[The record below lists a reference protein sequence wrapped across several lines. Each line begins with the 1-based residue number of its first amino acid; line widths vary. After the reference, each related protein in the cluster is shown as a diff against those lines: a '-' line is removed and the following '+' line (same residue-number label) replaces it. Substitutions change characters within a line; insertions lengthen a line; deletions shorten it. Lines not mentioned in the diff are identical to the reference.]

1 MNKHCY
7 RLIFSRTHGELRVVS
22 ELARSCSSEPGQRIG
37 SGITGGSRLW
47 VTVRRSVWLLGL
59 LMFAGP
65 VMADGIVADGGAN
78 PSQRPEVITTQNGL
92 PQVNITAPN
101 QAGVSHNQYQQ
112 FDVDAKGA
120 ILNNSAVMT
129 ATQMAGMIQGNPNL
143 NPNSAPAR
151 VILNEV
157 NSNNPSQLRGFME
170 VAGGKAQ
177 VIVANPAGIVCNG
190 CGTINA
196 GRMTLTTGKPQ
207 LNADGSVAG
216 YQVERGVVRIEGG
229 GLNGDTRHDTEY
241 VDILARA
248 VEVNAGVWAKEGVTL
263 VAGRNRVSADGKTA
277 APLSDDGSARP
288 ELAIDMGQMGGMYS
302 GSIRMIG
309 TEAGVG
315 VRNQGGQVRA
325 GKTLTVSSEGKLSW
339 RSDAPTQAGG
349 DIQLA
354 AKGDIETHG
363 KVYSGGQLAVQ
374 SREGMLTQSGTLA
387 AAGNVHLN
395 AARGIQS
402 SGHLLAG
409 SNAEST
415 LVHDANLQLDSQG
428 DIRASGSLLGKKN
441 VNASG
446 RRVDISGA
454 QVAAGRTALVAR
466 EGGVALR
473 QSTVDSGELA
483 VSTKGNVD
491 AQQAKVKAGRWAV
504 DADNLFN
511 QQATWSQTGDGESRF
526 TLAGALDNSDGTIET
541 QSLRLSAGQLVNQR
555 GRLVALGETAQ
566 HWRVGGLLDNGG
578 GTMGSNGALRLDAGR
593 LDNQRGTIKTQAG
606 FTLHAD
612 GAVNNAGGNLLA
624 GNGLTLEAGSD
635 LNNQSGT
642 LSGDDVRLA
651 VQRLDNA
658 QGQVIGQGN
667 LEMTAGRLD
676 NQRGLIG
683 AGKALNVHAGD
694 WDNRGG
700 TAQGETAVTATASN
714 LNNDGGKLLSG
725 HASTLQTSG
734 NATNRGGEISATVLT
749 VQSDRLDNTQGKVIG
764 RQRLNLHARQG
775 LDNTQGLLGA
785 GEMLTVSSEG
795 ELSNHHGRVQG
806 NGQTTVSARD
816 IHNEAGKL
824 LGGQR
829 LSLTASGVLGNRE
842 GEISGESLT
851 LTAQRLDNAQ
861 GKVVARQDANLT
873 AKQGLSNAAGWLE
886 GGSTLAVS
894 TDGDWDNQGGTAQG
908 GRQVT
913 ASAQSLDNTGGRLQ
927 SGGGLTLDAT
937 GNILNRSG
945 KLTAQQALAVNG
957 GAASLFDNDGGSL
970 QSGGDLSLQGGQLTN
985 RAAGVVLGGQAL
997 SLNLAGGWDNQNG
1010 TLTGNG
1016 RTQVRAASLL
1026 NAQGAINALDS
1037 LNMQFTG
1044 KLDNRQG
1051 RVFSQ
1056 SSQVLQAQ
1064 DIVNTQ
1070 GWMGSQGG
1078 WQAISGG
1085 FDNTE
1090 GSVQSLQGAQL
1101 AANWLGNAKGVLQSA
1116 HDLALRIKQD
1126 IDNRNGKVSAQGQLA
1141 VTGTKDGE
1149 HAGGINNAGG
1159 QWLAGEGLTIAARAL
1174 DNAQGGLLYSQ
1185 KQQRLALSDALNN
1198 RDGKVQSGE
1207 ALQLDAQTL
1216 NNAGGTIDGQQRVAL
1231 RILGL
1236 LENTGGAV
1244 RSNGGQEV
1252 SAAGIN
1258 NTRGVFSSRGGIT
1271 VASKQL
1277 DNTGGTLISQGAGT
1291 YRLDRLNNQHGKVHS
1306 GDALTLEGAQ
1316 VNNRGGQLVS
1326 THGLA
1331 LKAGT
1336 LDNSGQGTLSSQA
1349 ELDVQAERLNNRD
1362 GGLILG
1368 TTRTDITS
1376 RDIDNTAGR
1385 LQSSGQMT
1393 LSGVTQLDNRQGRIL
1408 ANGNLNINTDRSRTD
1423 SPLALLNQG
1432 GRVESAGQL
1441 TLHARTLDNQN
1452 GTLLGLQALTLSA
1465 QQDYTHQAGET
1476 ISSNGT
1482 VTFSLSGAF
1491 TNLAD
1496 WLLPG
1501 KLALNAA
1508 SITNPAAL
1516 VGKTLQLTTGALQN
1530 TGRLEADSMTLN
1542 VDTLDNAAALMGDD
1556 ITVNGRII
1564 DNHGAPAVMAATHS
1578 LTVQAGERL
1587 TNREGALIYSADR
1600 LHLHSDDLIE
1610 NRASFIEADGDA
1622 TVEARRLNNLREGLV
1637 IERNAEKS
1645 DYKWHRY
1652 NYYWRSYGSKVNP
1665 DKSTL
1670 APTTQQLTFQDDA
1683 AAQTN
1688 RYGTLL
1694 AIDAAGKRAQVR
1706 VKDNKGQLTD
1716 LWVNYLA
1723 LKPNADGSYAMT
1735 FYETRGGNQLA
1746 SIPTPYQNGFHWE
1759 HDWTQVMTWDPEKH
1773 VDIDSAPFITD
1784 YNNFRERTESGTVTR
1799 DKLVSEGIGAR
1810 ILAGGNMV
1818 LRITGALLNDAS
1830 VITANGNLTQDGG
1843 GSVDNRGYSVN
1854 ERRQAA
1860 IVDHYDKDTHHWYPT
1875 FNRDETTAL
1884 ATVDGVITG
1893 NGTVTINGARITNTT
1908 VNQAQISQLD
1918 AALKA
1923 VDAERAELER
1933 NPLAFTVEGAA
1944 RPDGDTTL
1952 APGEQMTRPG
1962 ATPSSPLGRPLLP
1975 SELALTQLQHLG
1987 NVATAIPNNGLFSQ
2001 HTATGSPFL
2010 VVTDERFTRRDNFI
2024 SSDYMLE
2031 RVGYDPAQAHKRLG
2045 DGFYEQRLVRE
2056 QVLAL
2061 TGKPSVKGWDAMEQY
2076 QQLMN
2081 NGSKVAQDFHLV
2093 PGVALT
2099 PEQIAALQQDIVWLV
2114 SETVQT
2120 EGGPQTVWVPKVYLA
2135 QTTLRL
2141 TGDGALIGG
2150 GDLQLSA
2157 NSITNAGNLFA
2168 EKALTV
2174 DAGQFLHQ
2182 GGDVRAGSI
2191 DVQADSLAMST
2202 NLQDALRQATMSAG
2216 DIRLRGTD
2224 ITLTGAKLDA
2234 TDTLS
2239 LSARNDLTITAAKSS
2254 HTADLEVISGSMG
2267 NRTRGGTEAAG
2278 SRMAHVSGEW
2288 QQALGSQLNAG
2299 GNLSLNAGRDVT
2311 FTGSQASAAGS
2322 TRVQAGGDINIRAET
2337 TTNTTHL
2344 DANSRTSS
2352 VSNDRQEE
2360 RLTVSALGGD
2370 QGVTLVA
2377 GNRLLAEGAQIDSKE
2392 GRIGVSARDVSI
2404 KDARTRTQDQDSENK
2419 REGKTKSHREEQTE
2433 REISTGSTFSGREGV
2448 TVIGREGDVTV
2459 TGSTLHSDQGAIALQ
2474 AKNDVIL
2481 NHTTDSEHRVS
2492 NEESRGRKTRGERA
2506 EEVLRENVVGSTL
2519 SGQGG
2524 VTVVAQDGS
2533 IIATAS
2539 ALHSEQGAIA
2549 LQAKQD
2555 VTLNT
2560 ATERESALSEERSQ
2574 KKGFLKKSSS
2584 HSVAHDA
2591 TTREKGS
2598 LLSGN
2603 SVSVSA
2609 GNDLTVTGSAIAAD
2623 QDVNLQAGRNVD
2635 IGAATETDTHYRLEE
2650 KKKSGLLGSGG
2661 IGFTIGKQSSKHEI
2675 DEKGRTQSQSVS
2687 TVGSSQGSVNVTAG
2701 NQLHI
2706 GGADL
2711 VAAKDLAL
2719 TGDSV
2724 TIDPG
2729 VDARTRKE
2737 TYEQKQSGLSVA
2749 LSGTVGG
2756 ALNTAVSSAQQAR
2769 KEGDGR
2775 LTALQNTKAALSGV
2789 QAVQAWERDNALT
2802 ASAEAKNAAAGLQP
2816 GDEGATQGATN
2827 TVGISASYGSQSS
2840 KSETRTDSR
2849 QSQGSTLTA
2858 GQNLSIT
2865 ASGKNHNAQ
2874 SGDIVVTGSQLKA
2887 GKDLSLDA
2895 ARDITLQSAQNR
2907 ESTVGKN
2914 SSKGGNVGVGI
2925 GAGSGG
2931 YGISVSAGVNAG
2943 KGHENGNGLTHAE
2956 TTLDAGSNLKVTSG
2970 RDTRLTGAQ
2979 ASGEKVT
2986 VDVGRNLALESQQ
2999 DSDRY
3004 DARQT
3009 QMSGGISVPIGA
3021 GSGSANFSAS
3031 KDKLHSNFDSVKEQT
3046 GLFAGQGGYDV
3057 KVKEHTQL
3065 DGAVIASQADKEKN
3079 RLDTGTLGWT
3089 DIHNQADYS
3098 ATHSGG
3104 SFSTGGPVGKDLLTN
3119 MAGGMLSGANH
3130 SGHAEGTTKAG
3141 VSEGTLIVRDTGK
3154 QQQDVAQLNRDTE
3167 HANAGSISPIFN
3179 KEKEQNRLKQAQL
3192 IGEIGGQA
3200 MDVIRT
3206 QGDIA
3211 GLKAQKDPAALSQ
3224 AREQLEKS
3232 GKPTNDAAVM
3242 QRAYDNAMR
3251 QYGTGSD
3258 LQKAA
3263 QAVTGALTALA
3274 GNNLAGALASGA
3286 SPYLATE
3293 IKKLTTNP
3301 LTGEVDV
3308 AANTMAHAVLGAVT
3322 AQLNNQ
3328 SAAAGGLGAGG
3339 GELAARYIA
3348 GQLFPG
3354 KTKEQLS
3361 ESEKQQVSAL
3371 SQLAAGLAGGL
3382 ATGDTAGAV
3391 TGGQAG
3397 KNAVENNYLSNQ
3409 QRSDR
3414 DKEFDAC
3421 KGNVSCQ
3428 LQVGAKWDAIS
3439 LGQDTAYSAGMLV
3452 GVPQGL
3458 YDSVE
3463 SFSKS
3468 ISDPAAAYDAIK
3480 QLISSDDI
3488 FSTMSDAVKQNYI
3501 DRINLMESEY
3511 QKAGASGAYNAGVE
3525 AGKLVSDLI
3534 GAVAGGVGVAKVG
3547 TALTEKIAAKVVG
3560 KIDSPNLKTPS
3571 GNPNSSSA
3579 ITDVEAGGYSYY
3591 DQFKNAN
3598 GGWDWPKN
3606 LGFEGDPVKTTI
3618 PVGTRLD
3625 RYGEPNGSF
3634 LAPKGT
3640 PYEQRALAP
3649 GAKAEKYYEYEV
3661 IKPLPAIQGE
3671 IAPAFGQPG
3680 GGVQILPNMQERV
3693 NVDWLVKNGY
3703 LREIK

>member
-37 SGITGGSRLW
+37 AGITAGRRLW

-78 PSQRPEVITTQNGL
+78 PSQRPEVINTQNGL

-129 ATQMAGMIQGNPNL
+129 STQMAGMIQGNPNL
-143 NPNSAPAR
+143 NPNAAPAR

-207 LNADGSVAG
+207 MNADGSVAG

-229 GLNGDTRHDTEY
+229 GLNGDARHDTEY

-248 VEVNAGVWAKEGVTL
+248 VEVNAGVWAKEGLTV

-277 APLSDDGSARP
+277 TPLSDDSSARP

-315 VRNQGGQVRA
+315 VRNQNGQVQA

-339 RSDAPTQAGG
+339 RSDAPDAATQAGG

-374 SREGMLTQSGTLA
+374 SREGMLSQSGTLA

-409 SNAEST
+409 SNADST

-428 DIRASGSLLGKKN
+428 DIRASGSLLAKKN

-454 QVAAGRTALVAR
+454 QVATGRTALTAR

-473 QSTVDSGELA
+473 QSAVDSGELA

-491 AQQAKVKAGRWAV
+491 AQQARVKAGRWTV

-526 TLAGALDNSDGTIET
+526 TLAGTLDNSDGAIEA
-541 QSLRLSAGQLVNQR
+541 QNLRLSAGQLVNQR
-555 GRLVALGETAQ
+555 GRLVALGGAAQ
-566 HWRVGGLLDNGG
+566 HWQVGGLLDNAG
-578 GTMGSNGALRLDAGR
+578 GTVGSNGDLRLDAGS
-593 LDNQRGTIKTQAG
+593 LDNQSGTVKTQAG
-606 FTLHAD
+606 LALHAD

-624 GNGLTLEAGSD
+624 GNGLMLEAGSD

-642 LSGDDVRLA
+642 LSGDDVRLVA
-651 VQRLDNA
+651 QRLDNA
-658 QGQVIGQGN
+658 QGQIIGQGN
-667 LEMTAGRLD
+667 LDLTASQLD
-676 NQRGLIG
+676 NQRGLMG
-683 AGKALNVHAGD
+683 AGKALDVRAND
-694 WDNRGG
+694 WDNRSG
-700 TAQGETAVTATASN
+700 TAQGETAVTATATT

-725 HASTLQTSG
+725 QASTLTTSG
-734 NATNRGGEISATVLT
+734 NTSNRGGEISAAVLT
-749 VQSDRLDNTQGKVIG
+749 VKSDRLDNTQGKVIG
-764 RQRLNLHARQG
+764 QARLDLHARLG

-795 ELSNHHGRVQG
+795 ELNNHHGRVQG

-816 IHNEAGKL
+816 VHNEAGKL

-829 LSLTASGVLGNRE
+829 LSLTTSGVLGNRE

-861 GKVVARQDANLT
+861 GKVVARQDISLT
-873 AKQGLSNAAGWLE
+873 AQQGLSNAAGWLE
-886 GGSTLAVS
+886 GGNSLTVK
-894 TDGDWDNQGGTAQG
+894 TDGNWDNQGGTAQG

-927 SGGGLTLDAT
+927 SGGDLALDAA
-937 GNILNRSG
+937 GNILNRTG

-985 RAAGVVLGGQAL
+985 RTAGVVLGGQAL
-997 SLNLAGGWDNQNG
+997 SLNLTGGWDNQG
-1010 TLTGNG
+1010 GSLTGNG

-1026 NAQGAINALDS
+1026 NAQGTINALGS
-1037 LNMQFTG
+1037 LDMQFTG
-1044 KLDNRQG
+1044 KLDNGQG
-1051 RVFSQ
+1051 RIFSQ
-1056 SSQVLQAQ
+1056 SSQMLQAQ
-1064 DIVNTQ
+1064 DIVNAQ
-1070 GWMGSQGG
+1070 GWMGSQGS
-1078 WQAISGG
+1078 WRARSGG
-1085 FDNTE
+1085 FDNTK
-1090 GSVQSLQGAQL
+1090 GSVQSQQEAQL
-1101 AANWLGNAKGVLQSA
+1101 AADWLDNARGVMQSA
-1116 HDLALRIKQD
+1116 QNLALRIKQD

-1141 VTGTKDGE
+1141 VAGAKDGE
-1149 HAGGINNAGG
+1149 HAGAINNAGG
-1159 QWLAGEGLTIAARAL
+1159 QWLAGQALTIAARAL
-1174 DNAQGGLLYSQ
+1174 DNTQGGLLYSQ

-1216 NNAGGTIDGQQRVAL
+1216 NNAGGTIDGQQQVAL

-1236 LENTGGAV
+1236 LENTDGAV

-1277 DNTGGTLISQGAGT
+1277 DNAGGTLISQGSGI
-1291 YRLDRLNNQHGKVHS
+1291 YRLDTLNNQHGKVHS

-1326 THGLA
+1326 TQGLA

-1336 LDNSGQGTLSSQA
+1336 LDNSGQGTISSQSA
-1349 ELDVQAERLNNRD
+1349 LDVRADRLNNRD

-1368 TTRTDITS
+1368 TTRTDITA

-1408 ANGNLNINTDRSRTD
+1408 ADGNLDINADRSQTD

-1432 GRVESAGQL
+1432 GRVESAGAL
-1441 TLHARTLDNQN
+1441 TANTRTLDNQN

-1465 QQDYTHQAGET
+1465 QQDYTRQAGDT
-1476 ISSNGT
+1476 VSSNGT

-1501 KLALNAA
+1501 NLVLNAA
-1508 SITNPAAL
+1508 SITNPATL

-1587 TNREGALIYSADR
+1587 ANREGALIYSADR
-1600 LHLHSDDLIE
+1600 LQLHSDDQIE

-1637 IERNAEKS
+1637 IERDAEKS

-1652 NYYWRSYGSKVNP
+1652 NYYWRSYGSAVNP

-1670 APTTQQLTFQDDA
+1670 APTTQQLTFQDDS

-1746 SIPTPYQNGFHWE
+1746 TIPTPYQNGFHWE
-1759 HDWTQVMTWDPEKH
+1759 HDWTQVMTWDPDKH
-1773 VDIDSAPFITD
+1773 VDINSAPFITD
-1784 YNNFRERTESGTVTR
+1784 YNNFRERTESGTLTR
-1799 DKLVSEGIGAR
+1799 DRLVSEGIGAR

-1854 ERRQAA
+1854 ERRQAV

-1875 FNRDETTAL
+1875 FNRDETAAL
-1884 ATVDGVITG
+1884 ATVDGIISG
-1893 NGTVTINGARITNTT
+1893 NGTVTINGASITNTT

-1952 APGEQMTRPG
+1952 AQGEQMTQPG

-2024 SSDYMLE
+2024 SSDYMLG

-2081 NGSKVAQDFHLV
+2081 NGSKIAQDFHLV

-2141 TGDGALIGG
+2141 TGDGAVIGG

-2168 EKALTV
+2168 DKALTV

-2182 GGDVRAGSI
+2182 GGDIRAGSI
-2191 DVQADSLAMST
+2191 DVQADSLALST

-2234 TDTLS
+2234 TDTLN
-2239 LSARNDLTITAAKSS
+2239 LSARNDLTVTAAKSS

-2267 NRTRGGTEAAG
+2267 NRTRGGTETAG

-2288 QQALGSQLNAG
+2288 QQALGSELNAG
-2299 GNLSLNAGRDVT
+2299 GNLTLNAGRDVT

-2322 TRVQAGGDINIRAET
+2322 TRVQAGGDINIRAES

-2360 RLTVSALGGD
+2360 RLTLSTLGGD

-2377 GNRLLAEGAQIDSKE
+2377 GNQLLAEGAQVGSKE
-2392 GRIGVSARDVSI
+2392 GRIGVSAQDVTI
-2404 KDARTRTQDQDSENK
+2404 KDARARTQDQDSENK

-2433 REISTGSTFSGREGV
+2433 REISTGSTFSGQQGV
-2448 TVIGREGDVTV
+2448 TVVGRGGDVTV

-2474 AKNDVIL
+2474 AK
-2481 NHTTDSEHRVS
+2481 
-2492 NEESRGRKTRGERA
+2492 K
-2506 EEVLRENVVGSTL
+2506 
-2519 SGQGG
+2519 
-2524 VTVVAQDGS
+2524 
-2533 IIATAS
+2533 
-2539 ALHSEQGAIA
+2539 
-2549 LQAKQD
+2549 D

-2560 ATERESALSEERSQ
+2560 ATERESRYSEERSE
-2574 KKGFLKKSSS
+2574 KKGFLNKSSS
-2584 HSVAHDA
+2584 HTVTDDR
-2591 TTREKGS
+2591 TTRENGT

-2603 SVSVSA
+2603 SVNISA

-2635 IGAATETDTHYRLEE
+2635 IGAATETEAHYRLEE

-2675 DEKGRTQSQSVS
+2675 DEKGTTQSQSVS
-2687 TVGSSQGSVNVTAG
+2687 TVGSSQGSVNITAG

-2711 VAAKDLAL
+2711 VAGKDLAL

-2724 TIDPG
+2724 SIDPG
-2729 VDARTRKE
+2729 YDQRTRKE
-2737 TYEQKQSGLSVA
+2737 TFEQKQSGLSVA

-2775 LTALQNTKAALSGV
+2775 LNALQNTKAALSGV
-2789 QAVQAWERDNALT
+2789 QAAQAAELDKLNAD
-2802 ASAEAKNAAAGLQP
+2802 AGKS
-2816 GDEGATQGATN
+2816 ATN

-2865 ASGKNHNAQ
+2865 ATGKNHNAQ
-2874 SGDIVVTGSQLKA
+2874 SGDITITGSQLKA
-2887 GKDLSLDA
+2887 GNDLSLDA
-2895 ARDITLQSAQNR
+2895 ARDITLQSAQNS

-2943 KGHENGNGLTHAE
+2943 KGHENGNGLTHTE

-2986 VDVGRNLALESQQ
+2986 VDVGRDLRLESEL

-3004 DARQT
+3004 DAKQ
-3009 QMSGGISVPIGA
+3009 QNASVGGSFTF
-3021 GSGSANFSAS
+3021 GSMTGSANVSAS
-3031 KDKLHSNFDSVKEQT
+3031 RDKLHSNFDSVKEQT
-3046 GLFAGQGGYDV
+3046 GLFAGKGGYDV

-3065 DGAVIASQADKEKN
+3065 DGAVIASTADKENN

-3141 VSEGTLIVRDTGK
+3141 VSEGTLIIRDTDK

-3167 HANAGSISPIFN
+3167 HANDGSISPIFN

-3206 QGDIA
+3206 QGDIN
-3211 GLKAQKDPAALSQ
+3211 GLKAALTAHPELKGNETALKQ
-3224 AREQLEKS
+3224 
-3232 GKPTNDAAVM
+3232 TDAY
-3242 QRAYDNAMR
+3242 RKAMKE
-3251 QYGTGSD
+3251 YGTGSD

-3286 SPYLATE
+3286 SPYLAME

-3301 LTGEVDV
+3301 LTGEIDV

-3328 SAAAGGLGAGG
+3328 SAVAGGLGAGG

-3348 GQLFPG
+3348 GQLFPD
-3354 KTKEQLS
+3354 KTAEQLS
-3361 ESEKQQVSAL
+3361 DAQKQQVSAL

-3397 KNAVENNYLSNQ
+3397 KNAVENNALSDIIEN
-3409 QRSDR
+3409 
-3414 DKEFDAC
+3414 K
-3421 KGNVSCQ
+3421 VS
-3428 LQVGAKWDAIS
+3428 GIS
-3439 LGQDTAYSAGMLV
+3439 QEEKYQKAQDSLKATVEDYKQKNCAGMSAEACSAKMQANSDELLKGAAGFGLDFVPIIGDIKSFAEAQSALDYLV
-3452 GVPQGL
+3452 AAIGIIPGAGDAAGKAIKAAETALKKGDVAEASRLINKASDEIQSVKALDVGSYKDLKAREKVGDGLEHDHIPSFAALRTAKENELGRKLTPAEEKALYQNATAVEVPKEVHAAGPTYKGKNTPAQVQQDAKNLCGAL
-3458 YDSVE
+3458 CRDTDALRTNMIERGYDPVLV
-3463 SFSKS
+3463 
-3468 ISDPAAAYDAIK
+3468 DDAIK
-3480 QLISSDDI
+3480 QI
-3488 FSTMSDAVKQNYI
+3488 I
-3501 DRINLMESEY
+3501 DRNR
-3511 QKAGASGAYNAGVE
+3511 QTG
-3525 AGKLVSDLI
+3525 
-3534 GAVAGGVGVAKVG
+3534 
-3547 TALTEKIAAKVVG
+3547 
-3560 KIDSPNLKTPS
+3560 
-3571 GNPNSSSA
+3571 
-3579 ITDVEAGGYSYY
+3579 
-3591 DQFKNAN
+3591 
-3598 GGWDWPKN
+3598 
-3606 LGFEGDPVKTTI
+3606 
-3618 PVGTRLD
+3618 
-3625 RYGEPNGSF
+3625 
-3634 LAPKGT
+3634 
-3640 PYEQRALAP
+3640 
-3649 GAKAEKYYEYEV
+3649 V
-3661 IKPLPAIQGE
+3661 IK
-3671 IAPAFGQPG
+3671 
-3680 GGVQILPNMQERV
+3680 
-3693 NVDWLVKNGY
+3693 
-3703 LREIK
+3703 

>member
-37 SGITGGSRLW
+37 SGITAGSRLW

-78 PSQRPEVITTQNGL
+78 PSQRPEVINTQNGL

-129 ATQMAGMIQGNPNL
+129 STQMAGMIQGNPNL

-207 LNADGSVAG
+207 LNADGSLAG

-229 GLNGDTRHDTEY
+229 GLNGDARHDTEY

-248 VEVNAGVWAKEGVTL
+248 VEVNAGVWAKEGVSV

-277 APLSDDGSARP
+277 TPLSDGGSTRP

-315 VRNQGGQVRA
+315 VRNQGGQARA

-339 RSDAPTQAGG
+339 RSDGPNAATQAGG

-387 AAGNVHLN
+387 AAGDVHLN

-409 SNAEST
+409 SNADST
-415 LVHDANLQLDSQG
+415 LVQDANLQLDSQG
-428 DIRASGSLLGKKN
+428 DIRASGSLLSQKE

-454 QVAAGRTALVAR
+454 QVATGRTALTAR
-466 EGGVALR
+466 DGGVALS

-491 AQQAKVKAGRWAV
+491 VQQAKVKAGRWTV
-504 DADNLFN
+504 DAENLFN
-511 QQATWSQTGDGESRF
+511 QQATWSQTGDGESRV
-526 TLAGALDNSDGTIET
+526 TLAGSLDNSDGAIEA
-541 QSLRLSAGQLVNQR
+541 QNLRLSASQLVNQR
-555 GRLVALGETAQ
+555 GRLVALGSAAQ
-566 HWRVGGLLDNGG
+566 HWQVGGLLDNTG
-578 GTMGSNGALRLDAGR
+578 GTLGSNGDLRLDAGR
-593 LDNQRGTIKTQAG
+593 LDNQGGTLKTQSG
-606 FTLHAD
+606 LTLHAD

-635 LNNQSGT
+635 LNNASGT
-642 LSGDDVRLA
+642 LSGDDVRLVA
-651 VQRLDNA
+651 QRLDNT

-667 LEMTAGRLD
+667 LDLTSSRLD

-683 AGKALNVHAGD
+683 AGKALDIHTGD

-700 TAQGETAVTATASN
+700 TAQGETAVTATATN

-725 HASTLQTSG
+725 QASTLTTSG
-734 NATNRGGEISATVLT
+734 NTSNRDGEISAAVLT
-749 VQSDRLDNTQGKVIG
+749 VKSARLDNTQGKVIG
-764 RQRLNLHARQG
+764 QAQLDLHARQG

-785 GEMLTVSSEG
+785 GQALTVRTDG
-795 ELSNHHGRVQG
+795 ELNNRRGTISGS
-806 NGQTTVSARD
+806 GQTHIAAGSVR
-816 IHNEAGKL
+816 NEAGKL
-824 LGGQR
+824 LGGQQ
-829 LSLTASGVLGNRE
+829 LVLNSAAELVNRE

-851 LTAQRLDNAQ
+851 LAAQRLDNAK

-873 AKQGLSNAAGWLE
+873 TQKLSNADGWFE
-886 GGSTLAVS
+886 GGNTLSVK
-894 TDGDWDNQGGTAQG
+894 TDGDWDNRGGTAQG

-927 SGGGLTLDAT
+927 SGGDLTLDAA
-937 GNILNRSG
+937 GNILNRTG

-957 GAASLFDNDGGSL
+957 GVASLFDNDGGSL
-970 QSGGDLSLQGGQLTN
+970 QSGGGLSLQGGQLTN
-985 RAAGVVLGGQAL
+985 RTAGVVLSGQAL
-997 SLNLAGGWDNQNG
+997 SLNLTGGWDNQGG
-1010 TLTGNG
+1010 TFTGKG
-1016 RTQVRAASLL
+1016 RTEVRAASLL
-1026 NAQGAINALDS
+1026 NTQGTINALDS
-1037 LNMQFTG
+1037 LDMQFTG
-1044 KLDNRQG
+1044 KLNNGQG
-1051 RVFSQ
+1051 RIFSQ

-1064 DIVNTQ
+1064 DIFNTQ
-1070 GWMGSQGG
+1070 GWMGSQGS
-1078 WQAISGG
+1078 WQAISGS

-1090 GSVQSLQGAQL
+1090 GSVQSLQAVQL
-1101 AANWLGNAKGVLQSA
+1101 AADWLNNTKGVLQSA

-1126 IDNRNGKVSAQGQLA
+1126 IDNRNGKVSALGQLA
-1141 VTGTKDGE
+1141 VTGAKDGE
-1149 HAGGINNAGG
+1149 HAGAINNAGG
-1159 QWLAGEGLTIAARAL
+1159 QWLAGEGLRIAARAL
-1174 DNAQGGLLYSQ
+1174 DNTQGGLLYSQ
-1185 KQQRLALSDALNN
+1185 KQQRLTLSDALNN
-1198 RDGKVQSGE
+1198 HDGKVQSGE
-1207 ALQLDAQTL
+1207 ALQLDAQAL
-1216 NNAGGTIDGQQRVAL
+1216 NNAGGTIDGQQQVTL
-1231 RILGL
+1231 CILGL
-1236 LENTGGAV
+1236 LENTDGAV
-1244 RSNGGQEV
+1244 RSNGGQQV

-1271 VASKQL
+1271 VTSKQL
-1277 DNTGGTLISQGAGT
+1277 DNAGGTLISQGSGI
-1291 YRLDRLNNQHGKVHS
+1291 YRLDQLNNQHGKVHS
-1306 GDALTLEGAQ
+1306 GEALTFDGTQ
-1316 VNNRGGQLVS
+1316 VNNQGGQLVS
-1326 THGLA
+1326 TQGLT
-1331 LKAGT
+1331 LKAEA
-1336 LDNSGQGTLSSQA
+1336 LDNSGQGTISSQSA
-1349 ELDVQAERLNNRD
+1349 LDVRADRLNNRD

-1368 TTRTDITS
+1368 TTRTDITAH
-1376 RDIDNTAGR
+1376 DIDNTAGR

-1408 ANGNLNINTDRSRTD
+1408 ADGNLDINADRSQTD

-1432 GRVESAGQL
+1432 GRVESAGAL
-1441 TLHARTLDNQN
+1441 TANTRTLDNQN

-1465 QQDYTHQAGET
+1465 QQDYTRQAGDT
-1476 ISSNGT
+1476 VSSNGT

-1491 TNLAD
+1491 TNQAD

-1501 KLALNAA
+1501 NLVLNAA
-1508 SITNPAAL
+1508 SITNPATL

-1530 TGRLEADSMTLN
+1530 TGRIEADSMTLN
-1542 VDTLDNAAALMGDD
+1542 VDTLDNTAALMGDA
-1556 ITVNGRII
+1556 ITVRGRVI
-1564 DNHGAPAVMAATHS
+1564 DNHGQPAVMAATQS

-1587 TNREGALIYSADR
+1587 TNRDGALIYSADR
-1600 LHLHSDDLIE
+1600 LHLHSDDLID

-1622 TVEARRLNNLREGLV
+1622 TIEARRLNNLREGLV
-1637 IERNAEKS
+1637 IEREAEKS

-1706 VKDNKGQLTD
+1706 VKDNKGTLTD

-1746 SIPTPYQNGFHWE
+1746 TIPTPYQNGFHWE

-1784 YNNFRERTESGTVTR
+1784 YNNFRERTESGTLTR
-1799 DKLVSEGIGAR
+1799 DRLVSEGIGAR

-1854 ERRQAA
+1854 ERRQAV

-1893 NGTVTINGARITNTT
+1893 SGTVTINGARITNTT

-1933 NPLAFTVEGAA
+1933 NPLAFTVEAAA

-1952 APGEQMTRPG
+1952 AQGEQMTQPG

-2001 HTATGSPFL
+2001 PTATGSPFL

-2120 EGGPQTVWVPKVYLA
+2120 ESGPQTVWVPKVYLA

-2141 TGDGALIGG
+2141 TGDGAVIGG

-2168 EKALTV
+2168 DKALTV

-2182 GGDVRAGSI
+2182 GGDIKAGSI
-2191 DVQADSLAMST
+2191 DVQADSLTLST
-2202 NLQDALRQATMSAG
+2202 NLQDALRQATLSAG

-2234 TDTLS
+2234 TDTLN
-2239 LSARNDLTITAAKSS
+2239 LSARNNLTITAAKSN

-2288 QQALGSQLNAG
+2288 QQAQGSELNAG
-2299 GNLSLNAGRDVT
+2299 GNLTLNAGRDVT
-2311 FTGSQASAAGS
+2311 FMGSQAKAGGS
-2322 TRVQAGGDINIRAET
+2322 TRVQAGGDINIKAES

-2360 RLTVSALGGD
+2360 SLTLSALGGD

-2377 GNRLLAEGAQIDSKE
+2377 GNQLLAEGAQIESKE
-2392 GRIGVSARDVSI
+2392 GRIGASAQDVTI
-2404 KDARTRTQDQDSENK
+2404 KDARSRTQDLDSENK
-2419 REGKTKSHREEQTE
+2419 REGKTKSHRIEQTE
-2433 REISTGSTFSGREGV
+2433 REISTGSTFSGQQGV

-2474 AKNDVIL
+2474 AK
-2481 NHTTDSEHRVS
+2481 
-2492 NEESRGRKTRGERA
+2492 K
-2506 EEVLRENVVGSTL
+2506 
-2519 SGQGG
+2519 
-2524 VTVVAQDGS
+2524 
-2533 IIATAS
+2533 
-2539 ALHSEQGAIA
+2539 
-2549 LQAKQD
+2549 D

-2560 ATERESALSEERSQ
+2560 ATERESRYSEERSE
-2574 KKGFLKKSSS
+2574 KKGFLNKSSS
-2584 HSVAHDA
+2584 HTVTDDR
-2591 TTREKGS
+2591 TTRENGS

-2623 QDVNLQAGRNVD
+2623 RDVNLQAGRNID
-2635 IGAATETDTHYRLEE
+2635 IGAATETDTHYLLEE

-2661 IGFTIGKQSSKHEI
+2661 IGFTIGKQSSKHEV
-2675 DEKGRTQSQSVS
+2675 DEKATTQSQSVS
-2687 TVGSSQGSVNVTAG
+2687 TVGSSQGSVNITAG

-2711 VAAKDLAL
+2711 VAGKDLAL

-2729 VDARTRKE
+2729 YDRRTRKE
-2737 TYEQKQSGLSVA
+2737 TFEQKQSGLSVA

-2775 LTALQNTKAALSGV
+2775 LNALQNTKAALSGV
-2789 QAVQAWERDNALT
+2789 QAAQAWERDNALT

-2816 GDEGATQGATN
+2816 GDEGAAQGATN

-2840 KSETRTDSR
+2840 KSETRTDIR

-2865 ASGKNHNAQ
+2865 TTSKNHNAQ
-2874 SGDIVVTGSQLKA
+2874 SGDITITGSQLKA

-2895 ARDITLQSAQNR
+2895 ARDITLQSAQNS

-2943 KGHENGNGLTHAE
+2943 KGYENGNGLTHSE
-2956 TTLDAGSNLKVTSG
+2956 TTLDAGSNLNLTSG
-2970 RDTRLTGAQ
+2970 RDTRLIGAQ

-2986 VDVGRNLALESQQ
+2986 VDVGRDLTLQSEQ

-3004 DARQT
+3004 DAKQ
-3009 QMSGGISVPIGA
+3009 QNASAGGSFTF
-3021 GSGSANFSAS
+3021 GSMTGSANVSAS

-3046 GLFAGQGGYDV
+3046 GLFAGKGGYDV

-3065 DGAVIASQADKEKN
+3065 DGAVIASTADKENN
-3079 RLDTGTLGWT
+3079 RLDTGTLGWK

-3141 VSEGTLIVRDTGK
+3141 VSEGTLIVRDKDK

-3167 HANAGSISPIFN
+3167 HANDGSISPIFN

-3206 QGDIA
+3206 QGEIA
-3211 GLKAQKDPAALSQ
+3211 GLKAQKDPAALAQ
-3224 AREQLEKS
+3224 AREQLENS

-3242 QRAYDNAMR
+3242 KQAYDNAMR

-3293 IKKLTTNP
+3293 IKKRV
-3301 LTGEVDV
+3301 GEDNI
-3308 AANTMAHAVLGAVT
+3308 AANAMAHAVLGAVT
-3322 AQLNNQ
+3322 AELNNQ
-3328 SAAAGGLGAGG
+3328 SAVAGGLGAGG

-3348 GQLFPG
+3348 GQLYPG
-3354 KTKEQLS
+3354 KTAEQLS

-3397 KNAVENNYLSNQ
+3397 KNAVENNALSDVVDAVSQGKTPQ
-3409 QRSDR
+3409 QVAEERV
-3414 DKEFDAC
+3414 DAENERYKQQNC
-3421 KGNVSCQ
+3421 
-3428 LQVGAKWDAIS
+3428 
-3439 LGQDTAYSAGMLV
+3439 AGMSAEACSVKMYTERREELKDILSTGADFVPVVGDIKSFAEAQSALDYLV
-3452 GVPQGL
+3452 
-3458 YDSVE
+3458 
-3463 SFSKS
+3463 
-3468 ISDPAAAYDAIK
+3468 AAIGIIPGAGDAAGKAIK
-3480 QLISSDDI
+3480 AAEAALKKGDVAEASRLINKASDEVSATI
-3488 FSTMSDAVKQNYI
+3488 PMGSKRNPMNQPSNPSYQPVRNQPGTIGNREYSGHAL
-3501 DRINLMESEY
+3501 DRMQDRGI
-3511 QKAGASGAYNAGVE
+3511 
-3525 AGKLVSDLI
+3525 
-3534 GAVAGGVGVAKVG
+3534 
-3547 TALTEKIAAKVVG
+3547 
-3560 KIDSPNLKTPS
+3560 TPS
-3571 GNPNSSSA
+3571 V
-3579 ITDVEAGGYSYY
+3579 VE
-3591 DQFKNAN
+3591 N
-3598 GGWDWPKN
+3598 
-3606 LGFEGDPVKTTI
+3606 TI
-3618 PVGTRLD
+3618 
-3625 RYGEPNGSF
+3625 
-3634 LAPKGT
+3634 
-3640 PYEQRALAP
+3640 
-3649 GAKAEKYYEYEV
+3649 
-3661 IKPLPAIQGE
+3661 
-3671 IAPAFGQPG
+3671 
-3680 GGVQILPNMQERV
+3680 
-3693 NVDWLVKNGY
+3693 KNGKSTPSRGGTTVHFDPESKVSVVTNESGRVVTVKY
-3703 LREIK
+3703 GDK

>member
-248 VEVNAGVWAKEGVTL
+248 VEVNAGVWAKEGVSV

-339 RSDAPTQAGG
+339 RSDAPDAATQAGG

-363 KVYSGGQLAVQ
+363 KVYSGGQLAIE

-409 SNAEST
+409 SNVESA

-454 QVAAGRTALVAR
+454 QVAAGRTALAAR

-606 FTLHAD
+606 LTLHVD

-676 NQRGLIG
+676 NQHGLIG

-785 GEMLTVSSEG
+785 DEMLTVSSEG

-829 LSLTASGVLGNRE
+829 LSLTASGVLGNR
-842 GEISGESLT
+842 G
-851 LTAQRLDNAQ
+851 
-861 GKVVARQDANLT
+861 GKI
-873 AKQGLSNAAGWLE
+873 
-886 GGSTLAVS
+886 
-894 TDGDWDNQGGTAQG
+894 QGG
-908 GRQVT
+908 
-913 ASAQSLDNTGGRLQ
+913 
-927 SGGGLTLDAT
+927 
-937 GNILNRSG
+937 
-945 KLTAQQALAVNG
+945 
-957 GAASLFDNDGGSL
+957 
-970 QSGGDLSLQGGQLTN
+970 
-985 RAAGVVLGGQAL
+985 
-997 SLNLAGGWDNQNG
+997 
-1010 TLTGNG
+1010 
-1016 RTQVRAASLL
+1016 
-1026 NAQGAINALDS
+1026 
-1037 LNMQFTG
+1037 
-1044 KLDNRQG
+1044 
-1051 RVFSQ
+1051 
-1056 SSQVLQAQ
+1056 
-1064 DIVNTQ
+1064 
-1070 GWMGSQGG
+1070 
-1078 WQAISGG
+1078 
-1085 FDNTE
+1085 
-1090 GSVQSLQGAQL
+1090 
-1101 AANWLGNAKGVLQSA
+1101 
-1116 HDLALRIKQD
+1116 
-1126 IDNRNGKVSAQGQLA
+1126 
-1141 VTGTKDGE
+1141 
-1149 HAGGINNAGG
+1149 
-1159 QWLAGEGLTIAARAL
+1159 
-1174 DNAQGGLLYSQ
+1174 
-1185 KQQRLALSDALNN
+1185 DALTF
-1198 RDGKVQSGE
+1198 
-1207 ALQLDAQTL
+1207 DAQAL

-1326 THGLA
+1326 TQGLA

-1393 LSGVTQLDNRQGRIL
+1393 LAGVTQLDNRQGRIL

-1441 TLHARTLDNQN
+1441 TLHGRTLDNQN

-1501 KLALNAA
+1501 KLALHAA

-1665 DKSTL
+1665 DKSTMAL
-1670 APTTQQLTFQDDA
+1670 TTQQLTYQDDA

-1746 SIPTPYQNGFHWE
+1746 TIPTPYQNGFHWE

-1818 LRITGALLNDAS
+1818 LRITGTLLNDAS

-1933 NPLAFTVEGAA
+1933 NPLAFTVDGAA

-2001 HTATGSPFL
+2001 HTAIGSPFL

-2141 TGDGALIGG
+2141 TGDGAVIGG

-2288 QQALGSQLNAG
+2288 QQALGSELNAG
-2299 GNLSLNAGRDVT
+2299 GNHTLDAGRDVT

-2322 TRVQAGGDINIRAET
+2322 TRVQAGGDINIRAES

-2392 GRIGVSARDVSI
+2392 GRIGVSARDVTI

-2539 ALHSEQGAIA
+2539 TLHSDQGAIA

-2789 QAVQAWERDNALT
+2789 QAAQAWERDNALT

-2816 GDEGATQGATN
+2816 GDEGAAQGATN

-3004 DARQT
+3004 DAKQ
-3009 QMSGGISVPIGA
+3009 QNASAGGSFTF
-3021 GSGSANFSAS
+3021 GSMTGSANLSAS

-3354 KTKEQLS
+3354 KTAQQLS

-3397 KNAVENNYLSNQ
+3397 KNAVENNALSDLVDAVSQGKTPQQVAEERVDAENERYKQQNCAGMSAEACSVKMYTERREELKDILSTGADFVPVVGDIKSFAEAQSALDYLVAAIGIIPGAGDAAGKAIKAAETALKKGDVAEASKLINEGSQQVSAKAKEVQIWSETKKKEPVSNAYGHW
-3409 QRSDR
+3409 DKHK
-3414 DKEFDAC
+3414 KEFPEFQNSKQYVEAAHSFVNNPPP
-3421 KGNVSCQ
+3421 G
-3428 LQVGAKWDAIS
+3428 
-3439 LGQDTAYSAGMLV
+3439 TLV
-3452 GVPQGL
+3452 KVRPNGETV
-3458 YDSVE
+3458 YYN
-3463 SFSKS
+3463 
-3468 ISDPAAAYDAIK
+3468 PATNT
-3480 QLISSDDI
+3480 
-3488 FSTMSDAVKQNYI
+3488 FAVKRTDNVPRTMFKPNPADHGYKT
-3501 DRINLMESEY
+3501 NLDY
-3511 QKAGASGAYNAGVE
+3511 FNA
-3525 AGKLVSDLI
+3525 
-3534 GAVAGGVGVAKVG
+3534 
-3547 TALTEKIAAKVVG
+3547 
-3560 KIDSPNLKTPS
+3560 
-3571 GNPNSSSA
+3571 
-3579 ITDVEAGGYSYY
+3579 
-3591 DQFKNAN
+3591 Q
-3598 GGWDWPKN
+3598 
-3606 LGFEGDPVKTTI
+3606 
-3618 PVGTRLD
+3618 
-3625 RYGEPNGSF
+3625 
-3634 LAPKGT
+3634 
-3640 PYEQRALAP
+3640 
-3649 GAKAEKYYEYEV
+3649 
-3661 IKPLPAIQGE
+3661 
-3671 IAPAFGQPG
+3671 
-3680 GGVQILPNMQERV
+3680 
-3693 NVDWLVKNGY
+3693 
-3703 LREIK
+3703 

>member
-288 ELAIDMGQMGGMYS
+288 ALAIDMGQMGGMYS

-454 QVAAGRTALVAR
+454 QVAAGRTALAAR

-578 GTMGSNGALRLDAGR
+578 GTMGSNAALRLDAGR

-606 FTLHAD
+606 LTLHVD

-624 GNGLTLEAGSD
+624 GNGLALEAGSA

-676 NQRGLIG
+676 NQRGLMG

-785 GEMLTVSSEG
+785 DEMLTVSSEG

-816 IHNEAGKL
+816 IHNEVGKL

-886 GGSTLAVS
+886 GGSALAVN

-913 ASAQSLDNTGGRLQ
+913 ANAQSLDNTGGRLQ

-1037 LNMQFTG
+1037 LDMQFTG

-1070 GWMGSQGG
+1070 GWMGSLGS
-1078 WQAISGG
+1078 WRAISGG
-1085 FDNTE
+1085 FDNTQ
-1090 GSVQSLQGAQL
+1090 GSVQSRQETQL
-1101 AANWLGNAKGVLQSA
+1101 TADWLDNARGVMQSA
-1116 HDLALRIKQD
+1116 QNLALRIKQD
-1126 IDNRNGKVSAQGQLA
+1126 IDNHSGKVSAQGQLTVQGA
-1141 VTGTKDGE
+1141 ADGE
-1149 HAGGINNAGG
+1149 HAGTINNTGG
-1159 QWLAGEGLTIAARAL
+1159 EWLAGQALTIAARSL
-1174 DNAQGGLLYSQ
+1174 DNVQAGQLYSQ
-1185 KQQRLALSDALNN
+1185 KQLRLNLNGGLDNRGGKIQSGDAL
-1198 RDGKVQSGE
+1198 
-1207 ALQLDAQTL
+1207 ALDAQAL

-1670 APTTQQLTFQDDA
+1670 APTTQQLTYQDDA

-1694 AIDAAGKRAQVR
+1694 AIDVAGKRAQVR

-1723 LKPNADGSYAMT
+1723 LKPNADGSYAVT

-1746 SIPTPYQNGFHWE
+1746 TIPTPYQNGFHWE

-1962 ATPSSPLGRPLLP
+1962 DTPSSPLGRPLLP

-2322 TRVQAGGDINIRAET
+2322 TRVQAGGDINIRAES

-2392 GRIGVSARDVSI
+2392 GRIGVSARDVTI
-2404 KDARTRTQDQDSENK
+2404 KDARSRTQDLDSENK

-2459 TGSTLHSDQGAIALQ
+2459 TGSTLHSD
-2474 AKNDVIL
+2474 
-2481 NHTTDSEHRVS
+2481 
-2492 NEESRGRKTRGERA
+2492 
-2506 EEVLRENVVGSTL
+2506 
-2519 SGQGG
+2519 
-2524 VTVVAQDGS
+2524 
-2533 IIATAS
+2533 
-2539 ALHSEQGAIA
+2539 QGAIA

-2635 IGAATETDTHYRLEE
+2635 IGAATESDTHYRLEE

-2687 TVGSSQGSVNVTAG
+2687 TVGSSQGSVNITAG

-2711 VAAKDLAL
+2711 VAGKDLAL

-2775 LTALQNTKAALSGV
+2775 LNALQNTKAALSGV
-2789 QAVQAWERDNALT
+2789 QAAQAWERDNALT

-2816 GDEGATQGATN
+2816 GDEGAAQGATN

-2840 KSETRTDSR
+2840 KSETRTDSH

-2895 ARDITLQSAQNR
+2895 ARDITLQSAQNS

-2986 VDVGRNLALESQQ
+2986 VDVGRDLTLESQQ

-3046 GLFAGQGGYDV
+3046 GLFAGKGGYDV

-3119 MAGGMLSGANH
+3119 TAGGMLSGANH

-3211 GLKAQKDPAALSQ
+3211 GLKAQKDPAALAQ

-3293 IKKLTTNP
+3293 IKKRV
-3301 LTGEVDV
+3301 GEDNM
-3308 AANTMAHAVLGAVT
+3308 AANAMAHAVLGAVT

-3354 KTKEQLS
+3354 KTAQQLS
-3361 ESEKQQVSAL
+3361 ESEKQQLSAL

-3397 KNAVENNYLSNQ
+3397 KNAVENNALSDLVDAVSQGKTPQ
-3409 QRSDR
+3409 QVAEERV
-3414 DKEFDAC
+3414 DAENERYKQQNC
-3421 KGNVSCQ
+3421 
-3428 LQVGAKWDAIS
+3428 
-3439 LGQDTAYSAGMLV
+3439 AGMSAEACSVKMYTERREELKDILSTGADFVPVVGDIKSFAEAQSALDYLV
-3452 GVPQGL
+3452 
-3458 YDSVE
+3458 
-3463 SFSKS
+3463 
-3468 ISDPAAAYDAIK
+3468 AAIGIIPGAGDAAGKAIK
-3480 QLISSDDI
+3480 
-3488 FSTMSDAVKQNYI
+3488 AA
-3501 DRINLMESEY
+3501 E
-3511 QKAGASGAYNAGVE
+3511 
-3525 AGKLVSDLI
+3525 
-3534 GAVAGGVGVAKVG
+3534 
-3547 TALTEKIAAKVVG
+3547 TALKKGDVAEASRLINKASDEVSATLPMGSKRNPMNQPSNPSYQPVRNQPGTIRNREYSGHALDRMQDRGI
-3560 KIDSPNLKTPS
+3560 TPS
-3571 GNPNSSSA
+3571 V
-3579 ITDVEAGGYSYY
+3579 VE
-3591 DQFKNAN
+3591 N
-3598 GGWDWPKN
+3598 
-3606 LGFEGDPVKTTI
+3606 TI
-3618 PVGTRLD
+3618 
-3625 RYGEPNGSF
+3625 
-3634 LAPKGT
+3634 
-3640 PYEQRALAP
+3640 
-3649 GAKAEKYYEYEV
+3649 
-3661 IKPLPAIQGE
+3661 
-3671 IAPAFGQPG
+3671 
-3680 GGVQILPNMQERV
+3680 
-3693 NVDWLVKNGY
+3693 KNGKSTPSRGGTTVHFDPESKVSVVTNESGRVVTVKY
-3703 LREIK
+3703 GDK

>member
-248 VEVNAGVWAKEGVTL
+248 VEVNAGVWAKEGVSV

-374 SREGMLTQSGTLA
+374 SREGMLTQSSTLA

-454 QVAAGRTALVAR
+454 QVAAGRTELAAR

-504 DADNLFN
+504 DADSLFN

-541 QSLRLSAGQLVNQR
+541 QSLRLSAGRLVNQR

-624 GNGLTLEAGSD
+624 GNGLRLEAGSD

-667 LEMTAGRLD
+667 LELTAGRLD

-886 GGSTLAVS
+886 GGSALAVN

-913 ASAQSLDNTGGRLQ
+913 ANAQSLDNTGGRLQ

-957 GAASLFDNDGGSL
+957 GAGSLFDNDGGSL

-985 RAAGVVLGGQAL
+985 RAAGVVLGGQVL

-1010 TLTGNG
+1010 TLTGTG

-1037 LNMQFTG
+1037 LDMQFTG

-1051 RVFSQ
+1051 RVLSQ
-1056 SSQVLQAQ
+1056 SSQVLQAL

-1070 GWMGSQGG
+1070 GWMGSLGS
-1078 WQAISGG
+1078 WRAISGG
-1085 FDNTE
+1085 FDNTQ
-1090 GSVQSLQGAQL
+1090 GSVQSRQETQL
-1101 AANWLGNAKGVLQSA
+1101 TADWLDNARGVMQSA
-1116 HDLALRIKQD
+1116 QNLALRIKQD
-1126 IDNRNGKVSAQGQLA
+1126 IDNRSGKASAQGQLTVQGA
-1141 VTGTKDGE
+1141 ADGE
-1149 HAGGINNAGG
+1149 HAGAINNTGG
-1159 QWLAGEGLTIAARAL
+1159 EWLAGQALTIAARSL
-1174 DNAQGGLLYSQ
+1174 DNAQAGQLNSQ
-1185 KQQRLALSDALNN
+1185 KQLRLNLNGGLDNRGGKIQSGDAL
-1198 RDGKVQSGE
+1198 
-1207 ALQLDAQTL
+1207 ALDAQAL

-1258 NTRGVFSSRGGIT
+1258 NTRGVFSSRGGIA

-1326 THGLA
+1326 TQGLA
-1331 LKAGT
+1331 LKTEAF
-1336 LDNSGQGTLSSQA
+1336 DNSGQGTLSSQA

-1376 RDIDNTAGR
+1376 RDIDNTAGL

-1393 LSGVTQLDNRQGRIL
+1393 LAGVTQLDNRQGRIL

-1441 TLHARTLDNQN
+1441 TLHGRTLDNQN

-1501 KLALNAA
+1501 KLALHAA

-1587 TNREGALIYSADR
+1587 INREGALIYSADR

-1665 DKSTL
+1665 DKSTM
-1670 APTTQQLTFQDDA
+1670 APTTQQLTYQDDA

-1735 FYETRGGNQLA
+1735 FYKTRGGNQLA
-1746 SIPTPYQNGFHWE
+1746 TIPTPYQNGFHWE

-1818 LRITGALLNDAS
+1818 LRITGTLLNDAS

-2120 EGGPQTVWVPKVYLA
+2120 EGGSQTVWVPKVYLA

-2322 TRVQAGGDINIRAET
+2322 TRVQAGGAINIRAES

-2392 GRIGVSARDVSI
+2392 GRIGVSARDVTI
-2404 KDARTRTQDQDSENK
+2404 KDARSRTQDLDSENK

-2459 TGSTLHSDQGAIALQ
+2459 TG
-2474 AKNDVIL
+2474 
-2481 NHTTDSEHRVS
+2481 
-2492 NEESRGRKTRGERA
+2492 
-2506 EEVLRENVVGSTL
+2506 
-2519 SGQGG
+2519 
-2524 VTVVAQDGS
+2524 
-2533 IIATAS
+2533 S

-2650 KKKSGLLGSGG
+2650 KKKSGLLSSGG

-2687 TVGSSQGSVNVTAG
+2687 TVGSSQGSVNITAG

-2711 VAAKDLAL
+2711 VAGKDLAL

-2729 VDARTRKE
+2729 VDAHTRKE

-2775 LTALQNTKAALSGV
+2775 LNALQNTKAALSGV
-2789 QAVQAWERDNALT
+2789 QAAQAWERDNALT

-2816 GDEGATQGATN
+2816 GDEGAAQGATN

-2840 KSETRTDSR
+2840 KSETRTDSH

-2874 SGDIVVTGSQLKA
+2874 SGDIAITGSQLKA

-3004 DARQT
+3004 DAKQ
-3009 QMSGGISVPIGA
+3009 QNASAGGSFTFGSMTGSV
-3021 GSGSANFSAS
+3021 NVSAS

-3046 GLFAGQGGYDV
+3046 GLFAGQGRYDV

-3104 SFSTGGPVGKDLLTN
+3104 SFSTGGPVDKDLLTN

-3179 KEKEQNRLKQAQL
+3179 KEKEQNRLKQVQL

-3211 GLKAQKDPAALSQ
+3211 GLKAQKDPAALAQ

-3274 GNNLAGALASGA
+3274 GNNLAGALASSA
-3286 SPYLATE
+3286 SPYLAKE

-3354 KTKEQLS
+3354 KTAQQLS

-3397 KNAVENNYLSNQ
+3397 KNAVENNSLSGDKARESVKQAAESLKNQVREKLGEGTTSAIANAIINGLADTGDAALGSADYAADAAMALASCAAGDSYCSKAMSDLAGKNQAVADTVTALMQSETWSAVKDTLVQASEGNQAALEATGGLIAGIILPGKKVPYVPNAGSVGNMGEFFKQAGFGVLAKDSSQKTSKIYQGQTVYKASSNISDEIRKGDQFYLDASHKNHL
-3409 QRSDR
+3409 
-3414 DKEFDAC
+3414 EVFDS
-3421 KGNVSCQ
+3421 KGNFRVV
-3428 LQVGAKWDAIS
+3428 L
-3439 LGQDTAYSAGMLV
+3439 
-3452 GVPQGL
+3452 
-3458 YDSVE
+3458 
-3463 SFSKS
+3463 
-3468 ISDPAAAYDAIK
+3468 
-3480 QLISSDDI
+3480 
-3488 FSTMSDAVKQNYI
+3488 
-3501 DRINLMESEY
+3501 NL
-3511 QKAGASGAYNAGVE
+3511 
-3525 AGKLVSDLI
+3525 D
-3534 GAVAGGVGVAKVG
+3534 
-3547 TALTEKIAAKVVG
+3547 
-3560 KIDSPNLKTPS
+3560 
-3571 GNPNSSSA
+3571 
-3579 ITDVEAGGYSYY
+3579 
-3591 DQFKNAN
+3591 
-3598 GGWDWPKN
+3598 
-3606 LGFEGDPVKTTI
+3606 
-3618 PVGTRLD
+3618 
-3625 RYGEPNGSF
+3625 GS
-3634 LAPKGT
+3634 
-3640 PYEQRALAP
+3640 
-3649 GAKAEKYYEYEV
+3649 
-3661 IKPLPAIQGE
+3661 
-3671 IAPAFGQPG
+3671 
-3680 GGVQILPNMQERV
+3680 V
-3693 NVDWLVKNGY
+3693 NVDKTKSAATEGRKLPK
-3703 LREIK
+3703 

>member
-37 SGITGGSRLW
+37 SGIIGGSRLW

-339 RSDAPTQAGG
+339 RSDVPDAATQAGG

-363 KVYSGGQLAVQ
+363 KVYSGGQLAIE

-441 VNASG
+441 VNATG

-454 QVAAGRTALVAR
+454 QVAAGRTALAAR

-491 AQQAKVKAGRWAV
+491 AQQARVKAGRWAV
-504 DADNLFN
+504 DADSLFN
-511 QQATWSQTGDGESRF
+511 QQATWSQTGDGENRF

-541 QSLRLSAGQLVNQR
+541 QSLRLSAGRLVNQR

-624 GNGLTLEAGSD
+624 GNGLALEAGSA

-651 VQRLDNA
+651 VQRLDNT

-676 NQRGLIG
+676 NQRGLMG

-785 GEMLTVSSEG
+785 DEMLTVSSEG

-816 IHNEAGKL
+816 IRNEAGKL

-886 GGSTLAVS
+886 GGSTLAVN

-913 ASAQSLDNTGGRLQ
+913 ANAQSLDNTGGRLQ
-927 SGGGLTLDAT
+927 SGGGLTLDAA

-1037 LNMQFTG
+1037 LDMQFTG

-1070 GWMGSQGG
+1070 GWMGSLGS
-1078 WQAISGG
+1078 WRAISGG
-1085 FDNTE
+1085 FDNTQ
-1090 GSVQSLQGAQL
+1090 GSVQSRQETQL
-1101 AANWLGNAKGVLQSA
+1101 TADWLDNARGVMQSA
-1116 HDLALRIKQD
+1116 QNLALRIKQD
-1126 IDNRNGKVSAQGQLA
+1126 IDNRSGKVSAQGQLTVQGA
-1141 VTGTKDGE
+1141 ADGE
-1149 HAGGINNAGG
+1149 HAGAINNTGG
-1159 QWLAGEGLTIAARAL
+1159 EWLAGQALTIAARSL
-1174 DNAQGGLLYSQ
+1174 DNVQAGQLYSQ
-1185 KQQRLALSDALNN
+1185 KQLRLNLNGGLDNRGGKIQGGDALTF
-1198 RDGKVQSGE
+1198 
-1207 ALQLDAQTL
+1207 DAQAL

-1258 NTRGVFSSRGGIT
+1258 NTRGVLSSRGGIT

-1326 THGLA
+1326 TQGLA

-1465 QQDYTHQAGET
+1465 QQDYIHQAGET

-1501 KLALNAA
+1501 KLALHAA

-1665 DKSTL
+1665 DKSTM
-1670 APTTQQLTFQDDA
+1670 APTTQQLTYQDDA

-1746 SIPTPYQNGFHWE
+1746 TIPTPYQNGFHWE

-1818 LRITGALLNDAS
+1818 LRITGTLLNDAS
-1830 VITANGNLTQDGG
+1830 VITANGNLKQDGG

-2001 HTATGSPFL
+2001 HTAIGSPFL

-2120 EGGPQTVWVPKVYLA
+2120 EGGSQTVWVPKVYLA

-2311 FTGSQASAAGS
+2311 FTGSQASVAGS
-2322 TRVQAGGDINIRAET
+2322 TRVQAGGDINIRAES

-2392 GRIGVSARDVSI
+2392 GRIGVSARDVTI

-2419 REGKTKSHREEQTE
+2419 REGKTKSHRIEQTG
-2433 REISTGSTFSGREGV
+2433 REISTGSTFNGREGV

-2539 ALHSEQGAIA
+2539 TLHSDQGAIA

-2650 KKKSGLLGSGG
+2650 KKKSGLLSSGG

-2737 TYEQKQSGLSVA
+2737 TYEQKHSGLSVA

-2775 LTALQNTKAALSGV
+2775 LNALQNTKAALSGV
-2789 QAVQAWERDNALT
+2789 QAAQAWERDNALT

-2816 GDEGATQGATN
+2816 GDEGAAQGATN

-2840 KSETRTDSR
+2840 KSETRTDSH

-3046 GLFAGQGGYDV
+3046 GLFAGKGGYDV

-3354 KTKEQLS
+3354 KTAQQLS

-3397 KNAVENNYLSNQ
+3397 KNAVENNALSDLVDAVSQGKTPQ
-3409 QRSDR
+3409 QVAEERV
-3414 DKEFDAC
+3414 DAENERYKQQNC
-3421 KGNVSCQ
+3421 
-3428 LQVGAKWDAIS
+3428 
-3439 LGQDTAYSAGMLV
+3439 AGMSAEACSVKMYTCL
-3452 GVPQGL
+3452 L
-3458 YDSVE
+3458 YTSRCV
-3463 SFSKS
+3463 
-3468 ISDPAAAYDAIK
+3468 
-3480 QLISSDDI
+3480 
-3488 FSTMSDAVKQNYI
+3488 
-3501 DRINLMESEY
+3501 
-3511 QKAGASGAYNAGVE
+3511 
-3525 AGKLVSDLI
+3525 
-3534 GAVAGGVGVAKVG
+3534 
-3547 TALTEKIAAKVVG
+3547 
-3560 KIDSPNLKTPS
+3560 
-3571 GNPNSSSA
+3571 
-3579 ITDVEAGGYSYY
+3579 
-3591 DQFKNAN
+3591 
-3598 GGWDWPKN
+3598 
-3606 LGFEGDPVKTTI
+3606 
-3618 PVGTRLD
+3618 
-3625 RYGEPNGSF
+3625 
-3634 LAPKGT
+3634 
-3640 PYEQRALAP
+3640 
-3649 GAKAEKYYEYEV
+3649 
-3661 IKPLPAIQGE
+3661 
-3671 IAPAFGQPG
+3671 
-3680 GGVQILPNMQERV
+3680 
-3693 NVDWLVKNGY
+3693 
-3703 LREIK
+3703 

>member
-248 VEVNAGVWAKEGVTL
+248 VEVNAGVWAKEGVSV

-374 SREGMLTQSGTLA
+374 SREGMLTQSSTLA

-454 QVAAGRTALVAR
+454 QVAAGRTELAAR

-504 DADNLFN
+504 DADSLFN

-541 QSLRLSAGQLVNQR
+541 QSLRLSAGRLVNQR

-624 GNGLTLEAGSD
+624 GNGLRLEAGSD

-667 LEMTAGRLD
+667 LELTAGRLD

-886 GGSTLAVS
+886 GGSALAVN

-913 ASAQSLDNTGGRLQ
+913 ANAQSLDNTGGRLQ

-957 GAASLFDNDGGSL
+957 GAGSLFDNDGGSL

-985 RAAGVVLGGQAL
+985 RAAGVVLGGQVL

-1010 TLTGNG
+1010 TLTGTG

-1037 LNMQFTG
+1037 LDMQFTG

-1051 RVFSQ
+1051 RVLSQ
-1056 SSQVLQAQ
+1056 SSQVLQAL

-1070 GWMGSQGG
+1070 GWMGSLGS
-1078 WQAISGG
+1078 WRAISGG
-1085 FDNTE
+1085 FDNTQ
-1090 GSVQSLQGAQL
+1090 GSVQSRQETQL
-1101 AANWLGNAKGVLQSA
+1101 TADWLDNARGVMQSA
-1116 HDLALRIKQD
+1116 QNLALRIKQD
-1126 IDNRNGKVSAQGQLA
+1126 IDNRSGKASAQGQLTVQGA
-1141 VTGTKDGE
+1141 ADGE
-1149 HAGGINNAGG
+1149 HAGAINNTGG
-1159 QWLAGEGLTIAARAL
+1159 EWLAGQALTIAARSL
-1174 DNAQGGLLYSQ
+1174 DNAQAGQLNSQ
-1185 KQQRLALSDALNN
+1185 KQLRLNLNGGLDNRGGKIQSGDAL
-1198 RDGKVQSGE
+1198 
-1207 ALQLDAQTL
+1207 ALDAQAL

-1258 NTRGVFSSRGGIT
+1258 NTRGVFSSRGGIA

-1326 THGLA
+1326 TQGLA
-1331 LKAGT
+1331 LKTEAF
-1336 LDNSGQGTLSSQA
+1336 DNSGQGTLSSQA

-1376 RDIDNTAGR
+1376 RDIDNTAGL

-1393 LSGVTQLDNRQGRIL
+1393 LAGVTQLDNRQGRIL

-1441 TLHARTLDNQN
+1441 TLHGRTLDNQN

-1501 KLALNAA
+1501 KLALHAA

-1587 TNREGALIYSADR
+1587 INREGALIYSADR

-1665 DKSTL
+1665 DKSTM
-1670 APTTQQLTFQDDA
+1670 APTTQQLTYQDDA

-1735 FYETRGGNQLA
+1735 FYKTRGGNQLA
-1746 SIPTPYQNGFHWE
+1746 TIPTPYQNGFHWE

-1818 LRITGALLNDAS
+1818 LRITGTLLNDAS

-2120 EGGPQTVWVPKVYLA
+2120 EGGSQTVWVPKVYLA

-2322 TRVQAGGDINIRAET
+2322 TRVQAGGAINIRAES

-2392 GRIGVSARDVSI
+2392 GRIGVSARDVTI
-2404 KDARTRTQDQDSENK
+2404 KDARSRTQDLDSENK

-2459 TGSTLHSDQGAIALQ
+2459 TG
-2474 AKNDVIL
+2474 
-2481 NHTTDSEHRVS
+2481 
-2492 NEESRGRKTRGERA
+2492 
-2506 EEVLRENVVGSTL
+2506 
-2519 SGQGG
+2519 
-2524 VTVVAQDGS
+2524 
-2533 IIATAS
+2533 S

-2650 KKKSGLLGSGG
+2650 KKKSGLLSSGG

-2687 TVGSSQGSVNVTAG
+2687 TVGSSQGSVNITAG

-2711 VAAKDLAL
+2711 VAGKDLAL

-2729 VDARTRKE
+2729 VDAHTRKE

-2775 LTALQNTKAALSGV
+2775 LNALQNTKAALSGV
-2789 QAVQAWERDNALT
+2789 QAAQAWERDNALT

-2816 GDEGATQGATN
+2816 GDEGAAQGATN

-2840 KSETRTDSR
+2840 KSETRTDSH

-2874 SGDIVVTGSQLKA
+2874 SGDIAITGSQLKA

-2986 VDVGRNLALESQQ
+2986 VDVGRNLRLESEQ

-3004 DARQT
+3004 DAKQ
-3009 QMSGGISVPIGA
+3009 QNASAGGSFTF
-3021 GSGSANFSAS
+3021 GSMTGSANVSAS

-3046 GLFAGQGGYDV
+3046 GLFAGQGRYDV

-3104 SFSTGGPVGKDLLTN
+3104 SFSTGGPVDKDLLTN

-3130 SGHAEGTTKAG
+3130 SGHAEGRG
-3141 VSEGTLIVRDTGK
+3141 
-3154 QQQDVAQLNRDTE
+3154 
-3167 HANAGSISPIFN
+3167 
-3179 KEKEQNRLKQAQL
+3179 
-3192 IGEIGGQA
+3192 
-3200 MDVIRT
+3200 
-3206 QGDIA
+3206 
-3211 GLKAQKDPAALSQ
+3211 
-3224 AREQLEKS
+3224 
-3232 GKPTNDAAVM
+3232 
-3242 QRAYDNAMR
+3242 
-3251 QYGTGSD
+3251 
-3258 LQKAA
+3258 
-3263 QAVTGALTALA
+3263 
-3274 GNNLAGALASGA
+3274 
-3286 SPYLATE
+3286 
-3293 IKKLTTNP
+3293 
-3301 LTGEVDV
+3301 
-3308 AANTMAHAVLGAVT
+3308 
-3322 AQLNNQ
+3322 
-3328 SAAAGGLGAGG
+3328 
-3339 GELAARYIA
+3339 
-3348 GQLFPG
+3348 
-3354 KTKEQLS
+3354 
-3361 ESEKQQVSAL
+3361 
-3371 SQLAAGLAGGL
+3371 
-3382 ATGDTAGAV
+3382 
-3391 TGGQAG
+3391 
-3397 KNAVENNYLSNQ
+3397 
-3409 QRSDR
+3409 
-3414 DKEFDAC
+3414 
-3421 KGNVSCQ
+3421 
-3428 LQVGAKWDAIS
+3428 
-3439 LGQDTAYSAGMLV
+3439 
-3452 GVPQGL
+3452 
-3458 YDSVE
+3458 
-3463 SFSKS
+3463 
-3468 ISDPAAAYDAIK
+3468 
-3480 QLISSDDI
+3480 
-3488 FSTMSDAVKQNYI
+3488 
-3501 DRINLMESEY
+3501 
-3511 QKAGASGAYNAGVE
+3511 
-3525 AGKLVSDLI
+3525 
-3534 GAVAGGVGVAKVG
+3534 
-3547 TALTEKIAAKVVG
+3547 
-3560 KIDSPNLKTPS
+3560 
-3571 GNPNSSSA
+3571 
-3579 ITDVEAGGYSYY
+3579 
-3591 DQFKNAN
+3591 
-3598 GGWDWPKN
+3598 
-3606 LGFEGDPVKTTI
+3606 
-3618 PVGTRLD
+3618 
-3625 RYGEPNGSF
+3625 
-3634 LAPKGT
+3634 
-3640 PYEQRALAP
+3640 
-3649 GAKAEKYYEYEV
+3649 
-3661 IKPLPAIQGE
+3661 
-3671 IAPAFGQPG
+3671 
-3680 GGVQILPNMQERV
+3680 
-3693 NVDWLVKNGY
+3693 
-3703 LREIK
+3703 

>member
-37 SGITGGSRLW
+37 SGITDGSRLW

-302 GSIRMIG
+302 GGIRMIG

-339 RSDAPTQAGG
+339 RSDAPDAATQAGG

-454 QVAAGRTALVAR
+454 QVAAGRTALAAR

-491 AQQAKVKAGRWAV
+491 AQQARVKAGRWAI
-504 DADNLFN
+504 DADSLFN

-578 GTMGSNGALRLDAGR
+578 GTMGSNAALRLDAGR

-676 NQRGLIG
+676 NQRGLMG

-764 RQRLNLHARQG
+764 RQRLELHARQG

-795 ELSNHHGRVQG
+795 ELNNHHGRVQG

-886 GGSTLAVS
+886 GGSTLAVN
-894 TDGDWDNQGGTAQG
+894 TDGDWDNQRGTAQG

-913 ASAQSLDNTGGRLQ
+913 ANVQSLDNTGGRLQ

-957 GAASLFDNDGGSL
+957 GAGSLFDNDGGSL

-1026 NAQGAINALDS
+1026 NAQGTINALGS
-1037 LNMQFTG
+1037 LDMQFTG
-1044 KLDNRQG
+1044 KLDNGQG
-1051 RVFSQ
+1051 RIFSQ
-1056 SSQVLQAQ
+1056 SSQMLQAQ
-1064 DIVNTQ
+1064 DIVNAQ
-1070 GWMGSQGG
+1070 GWMGSQGS
-1078 WQAISGG
+1078 WRARSGG
-1085 FDNTE
+1085 FDNTK
-1090 GSVQSLQGAQL
+1090 GSVQSQQEAQL
-1101 AANWLGNAKGVLQSA
+1101 AADWLDNARGVMQSA
-1116 HDLALRIKQD
+1116 QNLALRIKQD

-1141 VTGTKDGE
+1141 VAGAKDGE
-1149 HAGGINNAGG
+1149 HAGAINNAGG
-1159 QWLAGEGLTIAARAL
+1159 QWLAGQALTIAARSL
-1174 DNAQGGLLYSQ
+1174 DNAQAGQLYSQ
-1185 KQQRLALSDALNN
+1185 KQLRLNLNGGLDNRGGKIQGGGALA
-1198 RDGKVQSGE
+1198 
-1207 ALQLDAQTL
+1207 LDAQTL

-1258 NTRGVFSSRGGIT
+1258 NTRGVFSSRGGIA

-1670 APTTQQLTFQDDA
+1670 APTTQQLTYQDDA

-1746 SIPTPYQNGFHWE
+1746 TIPTPYQNGFHWE

-1818 LRITGALLNDAS
+1818 LRITGTLLNDAS

-1884 ATVDGVITG
+1884 ATVDGLITG

-1933 NPLAFTVEGAA
+1933 NPLAFTVDGAA

-1962 ATPSSPLGRPLLP
+1962 ATPSSPLWRPLLP

-2001 HTATGSPFL
+2001 HTAIGSPFL

-2135 QTTLRL
+2135 QATLRL

-2182 GGDVRAGSI
+2182 GGDIKAGSI

-2322 TRVQAGGDINIRAET
+2322 TRVQAGGDINIRAES

-2392 GRIGVSARDVSI
+2392 GRIGVSARDVTI
-2404 KDARTRTQDQDSENK
+2404 KDARSRTQDLDSENK

-2474 AKNDVIL
+2474 AKNDVTL

-2524 VTVVAQDGS
+2524 VTVIAQDGS

-2539 ALHSEQGAIA
+2539 TLHSDQGAIA

-2635 IGAATETDTHYRLEE
+2635 IGAATESDTHYRLEE

-2687 TVGSSQGSVNVTAG
+2687 TVGSSQGSVNITAG

-2711 VAAKDLAL
+2711 VAGKDLAL

-2775 LTALQNTKAALSGV
+2775 LNALQNTKAALSGV
-2789 QAVQAWERDNALT
+2789 QAAQAWERDNALT

-2816 GDEGATQGATN
+2816 GDEGAAQGATN

-2840 KSETRTDSR
+2840 KSETRTDSH

-2895 ARDITLQSAQNR
+2895 ARDITLQSAQNS

-2986 VDVGRNLALESQQ
+2986 VDVGRDLTLQSQQ

-3004 DARQT
+3004 DAKQ
-3009 QMSGGISVPIGA
+3009 QNASAGGSFTF
-3021 GSGSANFSAS
+3021 GSMTGSANVSAS

-3046 GLFAGQGGYDV
+3046 GLFAGKGGYDV

-3119 MAGGMLSGANH
+3119 TAGGMLSGANH

-3167 HANAGSISPIFN
+3167 HANDGSISPIFN

-3211 GLKAQKDPAALSQ
+3211 GLKAQKDPAALAQ

-3293 IKKLTTNP
+3293 IKKRV
-3301 LTGEVDV
+3301 GEDNM
-3308 AANTMAHAVLGAVT
+3308 AANAMAHAVLDAVT

-3354 KTKEQLS
+3354 KTAQQLS
-3361 ESEKQQVSAL
+3361 ESEKQQLSAL

-3397 KNAVENNYLSNQ
+3397 KNAVENNALSDLVDAVSQGKTPQ
-3409 QRSDR
+3409 QVAEERV
-3414 DKEFDAC
+3414 DAENERYKQQNC
-3421 KGNVSCQ
+3421 
-3428 LQVGAKWDAIS
+3428 
-3439 LGQDTAYSAGMLV
+3439 AGMSAEACSVKMYTERREELKDILSTGADFVPVVGDIKSFAEAQSALDYLV
-3452 GVPQGL
+3452 
-3458 YDSVE
+3458 
-3463 SFSKS
+3463 
-3468 ISDPAAAYDAIK
+3468 AAIGIIPGAGDAAGKAIK
-3480 QLISSDDI
+3480 
-3488 FSTMSDAVKQNYI
+3488 AA
-3501 DRINLMESEY
+3501 E
-3511 QKAGASGAYNAGVE
+3511 
-3525 AGKLVSDLI
+3525 
-3534 GAVAGGVGVAKVG
+3534 
-3547 TALTEKIAAKVVG
+3547 TALKKGDVAEASRLINKASDEVSATLPMGSKRNPMNQPSNPSYQPVRNQPGTIRNREYSGHALDRMQDRGI
-3560 KIDSPNLKTPS
+3560 TPS
-3571 GNPNSSSA
+3571 V
-3579 ITDVEAGGYSYY
+3579 VE
-3591 DQFKNAN
+3591 N
-3598 GGWDWPKN
+3598 
-3606 LGFEGDPVKTTI
+3606 TI
-3618 PVGTRLD
+3618 
-3625 RYGEPNGSF
+3625 
-3634 LAPKGT
+3634 
-3640 PYEQRALAP
+3640 
-3649 GAKAEKYYEYEV
+3649 
-3661 IKPLPAIQGE
+3661 
-3671 IAPAFGQPG
+3671 
-3680 GGVQILPNMQERV
+3680 
-3693 NVDWLVKNGY
+3693 KNGKSTPSRGGTTVHFDPESKVSVVTNESGRVVTVKY
-3703 LREIK
+3703 GDK

>member
-78 PSQRPEVITTQNGL
+78 PSQRPEVINTQNGL

-129 ATQMAGMIQGNPNL
+129 STQMAGMIQGNPNL

-207 LNADGSVAG
+207 LNADGSLAG

-229 GLNGDTRHDTEY
+229 GLNGDARHDTEY

-248 VEVNAGVWAKEGVTL
+248 VEVNAGVWAKEGVSV

-277 APLSDDGSARP
+277 TPLSDDGSTRP

-339 RSDAPTQAGG
+339 RSDTPDAGTQAGG

-363 KVYSGGQLAVQ
+363 KVYSGGQLAAQ

-387 AAGNVHLN
+387 AAGDVHLN

-409 SNAEST
+409 SNADST
-415 LVHDANLQLDSQG
+415 LVQDANLQLDSQG
-428 DIRASGSLLGKKN
+428 DIRASGSLLSQKEVN
-441 VNASG
+441 VSG

-454 QVAAGRTALVAR
+454 QVATGRTALTAR

-491 AQQAKVKAGRWAV
+491 AQQAKVKAVHWAV
-504 DADNLFN
+504 DADSLFN

-526 TLAGALDNSDGTIET
+526 TLAGKLDNSDGAIEA
-541 QSLRLSAGQLVNQR
+541 QNLRLSAGQLVNQR
-555 GRLVALGETAQ
+555 GRLVALGGAAQ
-566 HWRVGGLLDNGG
+566 HWQVGGLLDNAG
-578 GTMGSNGALRLDAGR
+578 GTVGSNGDLRLDAGS
-593 LDNQRGTIKTQAG
+593 LDNQSGTVKTQAG
-606 FTLHAD
+606 LELHAD

-624 GNGLTLEAGSD
+624 GNGLTFEAGSE
-635 LNNQSGT
+635 LNNASGT
-642 LSGDDVRLA
+642 LSGDDVRLVA
-651 VQRLDNA
+651 QRLDNA
-658 QGQVIGQGN
+658 QGQIIGQGN
-667 LEMTAGRLD
+667 LDLTASQLD
-676 NQRGLIG
+676 NQRGLMG
-683 AGKALNVHAGD
+683 AGKSLDVRAGD
-694 WDNRGG
+694 WDNRSG
-700 TAQGETAVTATASN
+700 TAQGETAVTATATT

-725 HASTLQTSG
+725 QTSTLTTSG

-749 VQSDRLDNTQGKVIG
+749 VNTDRFDNTQGKVIG
-764 RQRLNLHARQG
+764 QARLDLHARQG

-785 GEMLTVSSEG
+785 GQALTVRTDG
-795 ELSNHHGRVQG
+795 ELNNHYGTVQG

-816 IHNEAGKL
+816 IRNEAGKL
-824 LGGQR
+824 LGGKQ
-829 LSLTASGVLGNRE
+829 LTLTTSGILGNHE

-861 GKVVARQDANLT
+861 GKVVARQDVSLT
-873 AKQGLSNAAGWLE
+873 TQKLSNADGWLE
-886 GGSTLAVS
+886 GGNTLSVK
-894 TDGDWDNQGGTAQG
+894 TDGDWDNRGGTAQG

-927 SGGGLTLDAT
+927 SGGDLTLDAA
-937 GNILNRSG
+937 GNILNRTG

-957 GAASLFDNDGGSL
+957 GVASLFDNDGGSL
-970 QSGGDLSLQGGQLTN
+970 QSGGGLSLQGGQLTN

-997 SLNLAGGWDNQNG
+997 SLALAGGWDNQNG
-1010 TLTGNG
+1010 TLTSNG
-1016 RTQVRAASLL
+1016 RTQVRSASLL
-1026 NAQGAINALDS
+1026 NAQGAINALGS
-1037 LNMQFTG
+1037 LDMQFTG
-1044 KLDNRQG
+1044 KLDNGQG
-1051 RVFSQ
+1051 RIFSQ
-1056 SSQVLQAQ
+1056 SSQMLQAQ
-1064 DIVNTQ
+1064 DIFNAR

-1090 GSVQSLQGAQL
+1090 GSVQSLQAAQL
-1101 AANWLGNAKGVLQSA
+1101 AADWLGNAKGVLQSA
-1116 HDLALRIKQD
+1116 HDLALRIKQN
-1126 IDNRNGKVSAQGQLA
+1126 IENRNGKVSAQGQLA
-1141 VTGTKDGE
+1141 VAGAQDGE
-1149 HAGGINNAGG
+1149 HAGAINNAGG

-1174 DNAQGGLLYSQ
+1174 DNTQSGLLYSQ
-1185 KQQRLALSDALNN
+1185 KQQRLTLSDALNN
-1198 RDGKVQSGE
+1198 HDGKVQSGE
-1207 ALQLDAQTL
+1207 ALQLDAQAL
-1216 NNAGGTIDGQQRVAL
+1216 NNAGGTIDGQQHVAL

-1244 RSNGGQEV
+1244 RSNSNQQV
-1252 SAAGIN
+1252 SAADIN
-1258 NTRGVFSSRGGIT
+1258 NTRGVFSSRGGIMVT
-1271 VASKQL
+1271 SKQL
-1277 DNTGGTLISQGAGT
+1277 DNAGGTFISQGSGI
-1291 YRLDRLNNQHGKVHS
+1291 YRLDQLNNQQGKLHS

-1316 VNNRGGQLVS
+1316 VNNQGGQLVS
-1326 THGLA
+1326 TQGLT

-1336 LDNSGQGTLSSQA
+1336 LDNSGQGTLSSQGA
-1349 ELDVQAERLNNRD
+1349 INLQADRLNNRD

-1368 TTRTDITS
+1368 TTRTDITA

-1393 LSGVTQLDNRQGRIL
+1393 LSGGTQLDNRQGRIL
-1408 ANGNLNINTDRSRTD
+1408 ANGNLDINADRSQTD

-1432 GRVESAGQL
+1432 GRLESAGAL
-1441 TLHARTLDNQN
+1441 TANTRTLDNQN

-1465 QQDYTHQAGET
+1465 QQDYTRQAGDT
-1476 ISSNGT
+1476 VSSNGT

-1501 KLALNAA
+1501 NLVLNAA
-1508 SITNPAAL
+1508 SITNPATL

-1530 TGRLEADSMTLN
+1530 TGRIEADSMTLN
-1542 VDTLDNAAALMGDD
+1542 VDTLDNAAALMGDA
-1556 ITVNGRII
+1556 ITVRGRVI
-1564 DNHGAPAVMAATHS
+1564 DNHGQPAVMAATQS
-1578 LTVQAGERL
+1578 LTLQAGERM
-1587 TNREGALIYSADR
+1587 TNRDGALIYSADH
-1600 LHLHSDDLIE
+1600 LQLHSDDMIE

-1622 TVEARRLNNLREGLV
+1622 TVEARRLDNLREGLV
-1637 IERNAEKS
+1637 IERDAEKS

-1652 NYYWRSYGSKVNP
+1652 NYYWRSYGSAVNP
-1665 DKSTL
+1665 DKSTM

-1706 VKDNKGQLTD
+1706 VKDNKGTLTD

-1746 SIPTPYQNGFHWE
+1746 TIPTPYQNGFHWE

-1773 VDIDSAPFITD
+1773 IDIDSAPFVTD
-1784 YNNFRERTESGTVTR
+1784 YNNLRERTATGTVTR

-1843 GSVDNRGYSVN
+1843 GSVDNRAYSVN
-1854 ERRQAA
+1854 ERRQEH
-1860 IVDHYDKDTHHWYPT
+1860 IVDHMDKDTHHWYPT
-1875 FNRDETTAL
+1875 YNRDETTAL
-1884 ATVDGVITG
+1884 ATVDGIITG
-1893 NGTVTINGARITNTT
+1893 NGTVTINGASITNTT
-1908 VNQAQISQLD
+1908 VNQAQISQLQ
-1918 AALKA
+1918 AALNA

-1962 ATPSSPLGRPLLP
+1962 AAPSSPLGRPLLP

-2056 QVLAL
+2056 QVLKL
-2061 TGKPSVKGWDAMEQY
+2061 TGKPSVKGWDAMAQY

-2081 NGSKVAQDFHLV
+2081 NGTKVARDFHLV

-2135 QTTLRL
+2135 QTTLHL
-2141 TGDGALIGG
+2141 TGDGAVIGG

-2168 EKALTV
+2168 DKALTV

-2182 GGDVRAGSI
+2182 GGDIKAGSI
-2191 DVQADSLAMST
+2191 DVQADSLALST

-2216 DIRLRGTD
+2216 DIRLSGTN
-2224 ITLTGAKLDA
+2224 ISLLGAKLDA

-2239 LSARNDLTITAAKSS
+2239 LSARNDLNITAAKSS

-2278 SRMAHVSGEW
+2278 ERLAHVSGEW
-2288 QQALGSQLNAG
+2288 QQAQGSELNAG
-2299 GNLSLNAGRDVT
+2299 GNLTLNAGRDVT

-2322 TRVQAGGDINIRAET
+2322 TRVQAGGDINIRAES

-2352 VSNDRQEE
+2352 VSNDHQEE
-2360 RLTVSALGGD
+2360 RLTLSALGGD

-2377 GNRLLAEGAQIDSKE
+2377 GNRLLAEGAQVDSKE
-2392 GRIGVSARDVSI
+2392 GRIGVSAQDVTI
-2404 KDARTRTQDQDSENK
+2404 KDARSRTQDLDSENK

-2433 REISTGSTFSGREGV
+2433 REISTGSTFSGQQGI

-2474 AKNDVIL
+2474 AK
-2481 NHTTDSEHRVS
+2481 
-2492 NEESRGRKTRGERA
+2492 K
-2506 EEVLRENVVGSTL
+2506 
-2519 SGQGG
+2519 
-2524 VTVVAQDGS
+2524 
-2533 IIATAS
+2533 
-2539 ALHSEQGAIA
+2539 
-2549 LQAKQD
+2549 D

-2560 ATERESALSEERSQ
+2560 ATERESRYSEERSE
-2574 KKGFLKKSSS
+2574 KKGFLNKSSS
-2584 HSVAHDA
+2584 HTVTDDR
-2591 TTREKGS
+2591 TTRENGS

-2603 SVSVSA
+2603 SVSISA

-2635 IGAATETDTHYRLEE
+2635 ISAATETETHYLLEE

-2661 IGFTIGKQSSKHEI
+2661 IGFTIGKQSSKHEV
-2675 DEKGRTQSQSVS
+2675 DEKATTQSQSVS
-2687 TVGSSQGSVNVTAG
+2687 TVGSSQGSVNITAG

-2711 VAAKDLAL
+2711 VAGKDLAL

-2729 VDARTRKE
+2729 YDRRTRKE
-2737 TYEQKQSGLSVA
+2737 TFEQKQSGLSVA
-2749 LSGTVGG
+2749 LSGTAGG

-2789 QAVQAWERDNALT
+2789 QAAQAVELDKLNT
-2802 ASAEAKNAAAGLQP
+2802 EAGK
-2816 GDEGATQGATN
+2816 GATN

-2840 KSETRTDSR
+2840 KSETRIDSR

-2865 ASGKNHNAQ
+2865 AQGNNHNAQ
-2874 SGDIVVTGSQLKA
+2874 SGDIAIAGSQLKA
-2887 GKDLSLDA
+2887 GKDLTLDA
-2895 ARDITLQSAQNR
+2895 ARDITLQSAQNS
-2907 ESTVGKN
+2907 ESTVGTN
-2914 SSKGGNVGVGI
+2914 SSKGGNLGVGI

-2943 KGHENGNGLTHAE
+2943 KGHESGNGLTHTE
-2956 TTLDAGSNLKVTSG
+2956 TTLDAGSRLNLTSG
-2970 RDTRLTGAQ
+2970 RDTKLKGAQ

-2986 VDVGRNLALESQQ
+2986 VDVGRDLTLQSEQ

-3004 DARQT
+3004 DAKQ
-3009 QMSGGISVPIGA
+3009 QNASAGGSFTF
-3021 GSGSANFSAS
+3021 GSMTGSANVSAS

-3046 GLFAGQGGYDV
+3046 GLFAGKGGYDV

-3119 MAGGMLSGANH
+3119 MAGGMLSGANN
-3130 SGHAEGTTKAG
+3130 SGHAEGTTKTG
-3141 VSEGTLIVRDTGK
+3141 VSEGTLIVRDTDK

-3167 HANAGSISPIFN
+3167 HANDGSISPIFN

-3211 GLKAQKDPAALSQ
+3211 GLKAQKDPAALAQ

-3242 QRAYDNAMR
+3242 KQAYDNAMR

-3293 IKKLTTNP
+3293 IKKRV
-3301 LTGEVDV
+3301 GENNI
-3308 AANTMAHAVLGAVT
+3308 AANAMAHAVLGAVT

-3354 KTKEQLS
+3354 KTAEQLS
-3361 ESEKQQVSAL
+3361 ESERQQVSTL

-3397 KNAVENNYLSNQ
+3397 KNAVENNYLSATQIDDFAARAKGCDARGDCSQIVKEMEGLSLKQ
-3409 QRSDR
+3409 QQELIAVCSTDPS
-3414 DKEFDAC
+3414 AC
-3421 KGNVSCQ
+3421 KEKYGDIPAN
-3428 LQVGAKWDAIS
+3428 
-3439 LGQDTAYSAGMLV
+3439 GMLV
-3452 GVPQGL
+3452 R
-3458 YDSVE
+3458 E
-3463 SFSKS
+3463 
-3468 ISDPAAAYDAIK
+3468 A
-3480 QLISSDDI
+3480 
-3488 FSTMSDAVKQNYI
+3488 I
-3501 DRINLMESEY
+3501 DRALGDDVPSKMKNDMSSLLAQQIEAEGVVSSTEFAQRLQSIYGIDKQQAELLAGAALGAVTSGMSKGGKPISGIEGKNIVVVDSGKKGAWNKAMNKPEPNTVYKVDGNKTYHTDELTRTTNVSASLSLSKNDRNGY
-3511 QKAGASGAYNAGVE
+3511 QQCKAGKCGNLGDEGGHLIASIFHGPGEKLNLVPMDGNLNKGAWKQMENTWTRALKD
-3525 AGKLVSDLI
+3525 GK
-3534 GAVAGGVGVAKVG
+3534 KVDVN
-3547 TALTEKIAAKVVG
+3547 IQP
-3560 KIDSPNLKTPS
+3560 IYS
-3571 GNPNSSSA
+3571 GNNTRPDRVIVKYS
-3579 ITDVEAGGYSYY
+3579 IDGGR
-3591 DQFKNAN
+3591 
-3598 GGWDWPKN
+3598 P
-3606 LGFEGDPVKTTI
+3606 
-3618 PVGTRLD
+3618 
-3625 RYGEPNGSF
+3625 
-3634 LAPKGT
+3634 
-3640 PYEQRALAP
+3640 
-3649 GAKAEKYYEYEV
+3649 
-3661 IKPLPAIQGE
+3661 
-3671 IAPAFGQPG
+3671 
-3680 GGVQILPNMQERV
+3680 V
-3693 NVDWLVKNGY
+3693 NVDFKNSPGG
-3703 LREIK
+3703 K